1 LNSAEGEY
9 WQVATILFLTHR
21 VPYPPDKGD
30 RIRTFHMLRF
40 LARRANVYL
49 GCLADEQPQESTLV
63 ALRPLCS
70 DLTIATLGRL
80 RWLGAL
86 ASFAGGGTISEGA
99 FQSSALTSSLGT
111 WASEVSFDACL
122 VSSSAMFP
130 YLRLPGLRHLPAVV
144 DFMDVDSQKWLD
156 FAAATTGPKRWL
168 YRMEGQRMRRLEQ
181 RICGQARAVLLVSQ
195 AEANLFARICP
206 WEGVRVVPNGVDL
219 DYFRAPALASD
230 DGSCVFIGAL
240 DYLPNVDACCWFTR
254 EVWPALR
261 RVRPEATL
269 RLVGRQPVPA
279 VRRLAEVPGVEVVGQ
294 VPDVRPY
301 LNKAAVAVAP
311 LRLARGVQ
319 NKVLEAMAA
328 SKPVVSSPEAL
339 VGLTGLDVP
348 VLTATEPLEWVNV
361 LSRLLSNQGL
371 RTQLGE
377 AGRRYTEEHRDWD
390 RSLRPLED
398 LLGLEKSEGKAPT
411 SLCATEEGAHS

>member
-1 LNSAEGEY
+1 M
-9 WQVATILFLTHR
+9 ATILFLTHR

-49 GCLADEQPQESTLV
+49 GCLADEQPAESTLA

-70 DLTIATLGRL
+70 GLTIATLGRL

-99 FQSSALTSSLGT
+99 FHSSALTSTLRT
-111 WASEVSFDACL
+111 WTSQVSFDACL

-219 DYFRAPALASD
+219 DYFRAPALPSD

-328 SKPVVSSPEAL
+328 SKPVVASPEAL
-339 VGLTGLDVP
+339 VGLAGLDVP

-371 RTQLGE
+371 RAQLGE
-377 AGRRYTEEHRDWD
+377 AGRRYTEENRDWD
-390 RSLRPLED
+390 RCLRPLED
-398 LLGLEKSEGKAPT
+398 LLSMESSRGTAPT
-411 SLCATEEGAHS
+411 SLCATEGVTHS